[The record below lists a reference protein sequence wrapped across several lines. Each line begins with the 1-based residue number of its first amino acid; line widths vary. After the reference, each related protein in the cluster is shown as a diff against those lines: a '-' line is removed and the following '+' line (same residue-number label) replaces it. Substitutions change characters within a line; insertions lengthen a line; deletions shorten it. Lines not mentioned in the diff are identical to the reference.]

1 MPAKKEQPLKNI
13 YLFHGENVFS
23 ATNELNHWRE
33 EFVKKHGDSDI
44 EIFDKEE
51 NVDKIIDAI
60 LAAPFLSEKRLVIIK
75 NSMESPRDSS
85 SIAPVRLS
93 FAAAKAERRGVTEN
107 FEEKSAKKL
116 SNALDKIPESSVA
129 VFFEEKELKTGVI
142 YKKIREIGNIKLF
155 KVFTEIELYKFIE
168 KSAAEFGSTIK
179 ADAIN
184 YLIQMTHA
192 DAWNIEKELE
202 KLATYCGKRE
212 ITKKDID
219 ALVTPNLETS
229 IFRFTDEITEKRT
242 GAALNTFRIL
252 SSSGETVQRIFSMI
266 VRNFRLLIMARDLLN
281 QNMTRDQIAQKFRMY
296 DPKMHPYTISIYT
309 EKSASFN
316 LEDLKKIYGMLVKLD
331 ADQKTGRIRETVDN
345 KTEIML
351 ALEKLII
358 NLCK

>member
-1 MPAKKEQPLKNI
+1 MAVNI
-13 YLFHGENVFS
+13 NLFHGENTFS
-23 ATNELNHWRE
+23 AAAALNMWRE
-33 EFVKKHGDSDI
+33 EFVKKYGDSDI

-51 NVDKIIDAI
+51 DADKISSAI

-75 NSMESPRDSS
+75 NS
-85 SIAPVRLS
+85 L
-93 FAAAKAERRGVTEN
+93 EN
-107 FEEKSAKKL
+107 FDEKSAKKL
-116 SNALDKIPESSVA
+116 SNALDKIPESTVA
-129 VFFEEKELKTGVI
+129 VFFEEKEIKSGPV

-155 KVFTEIELYKFIE
+155 KIFTEVELYKFIE

-184 YLIQMTHA
+184 YLMQMTHA

-202 KLATYCGKRE
+202 KLATYAGKRE

-242 GAALNTFRIL
+242 QAALNTFRVL
-252 SSSGETVQRIFSMI
+252 HTSGETVQRIFSMI

-281 QNMTRDQIAQKFRMY
+281 QNMTRNQISQKFRMY

-309 EKSASFN
+309 EKAASFN
-316 LEDLKKIYGMLVKLD
+316 LEDLKKIYSMLVKLD

-351 ALEKLII
+351 AFEKLII
-358 NLCK
+358 NLCR